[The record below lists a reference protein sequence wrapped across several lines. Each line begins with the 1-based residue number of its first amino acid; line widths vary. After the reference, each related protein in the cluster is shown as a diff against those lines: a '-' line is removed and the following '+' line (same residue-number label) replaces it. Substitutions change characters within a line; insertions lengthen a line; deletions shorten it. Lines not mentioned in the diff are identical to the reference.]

1 MPDEMALPPESNP
14 GADEF
19 EGVEPPRRMKS
30 PVLAVLAALIAGYL
44 LYHLRTD
51 LAYFL
56 RGRTAQELGDA
67 HAAVAKLPPPNSY
80 VALSGAPDRSN
91 AAMLDTRDKDEYRQL
106 LRLLGTDSR
115 LLVLRTF
122 GKVPNERTLAD
133 RFSGRLV
140 AFRDLSFAQSIRE
153 WFRTRVVATHLFDP
167 KQLSTVLHAPE
178 ADLKDLASD
187 SIHLHSDSRI
197 ALDILFPDQYR
208 VTMPTK
214 KFPTADTARATL

>member
-67 HAAVAKLPPPNSY
+67 HAAVGKLPAPNSY
-80 VALSGAPDRSN
+80 VAVSGSPDRSN
-91 AAMLDTRDKDEYRQL
+91 AAMLDTRGKDEYRQL

-122 GKVPNERTLAD
+122 GRVPNDRAMAD
-133 RFSGRLV
+133 RFTRRLV
-140 AFRDLSFAQSIRE
+140 AFRNLSFAQSIRE
-153 WFRTRVVATHLFDP
+153 WFRTRVVATHFFDS
-167 KQLSTVLHAPE
+167 KQLGAVLHSPE
-178 ADLKDLASD
+178 ADLTDLAGD
-187 SIHLHSDSRI
+187 R
-197 ALDILFPDQYR
+197 
-208 VTMPTK
+208 
-214 KFPTADTARATL
+214 